1 MWEASLVEWF
11 RNKSIADYEYRR
23 IFAGMSTNYISPRMR
38 QVAPEQCA
46 EIDKLRAGRRPLAD
60 RLSYLG
66 ATETEETTALKRRIE
81 EIDTKVAGIHALARQ
96 RLDIAL
102 ADGLAEG
109 ANKLQKAVQKSDGI
123 VTFHRR

>member
-1 MWEASLVEWF
+1 MTA
-11 RNKSIADYEYRR
+11 K
-23 IFAGMSTNYISPRMR
+23 MR

-46 EIDKLRAGRRPLAD
+46 EIDKLREGRRPLAD

-66 ATETEETTALKRRIE
+66 AAETEETASLKQRME